1 MSVMPTNANLKQ
13 TSTTSL
19 ILSNLLSNP
28 TLSAAI
34 APTLRKPNA
43 SIYFTNGSVFNYLLT
58 EANATSGVISNDSYF
73 PLYDYDER
81 SFALSLLITL
91 KILLMLFIIVSAIF
105 GNLLV
110 IVSVMRHRKLRVITN
125 YFVVSLAFADMLVA
139 FGAMGFN
146 LSVEIFNRW
155 LFGYFMCDVWNSLD
169 VYFSSASI
177 LHLCCIS
184 VDRYYAIVQPLD
196 YHLIMTKSRL
206 LIMLCIV
213 WLSPA
218 LVSFLPI
225 FLGWYT
231 THAHQLFRS
240 HNPNS
245 CIFVVNRIY
254 CVVSSCVSF
263 WIPGVIMIYMYYQIY
278 KEADR
283 QEHMLFR
290 SRVAAALLNKHLQI
304 NGITASRLDL
314 QDTSVELEDGIMHP
328 ISDSTPNMKRERKA
342 ARTLGI
348 IMSAFL
354 ACWLPFFIWYLGSSL
369 CGPKCSTPRVI
380 VVLVFWTGY
389 FNSSLNPLIYAYFNR
404 EFRIAF
410 KKTLQSCCYALI
422 LRRSDME
429 KYTKGKGLRSASG
442 HVLTNSKSNLSS
454 VAEAHFLNS
463 SQLPSSTA
471 SGGAHEQISLKKC
484 NGESRAFL
492 EPTF

>member
-1 MSVMPTNANLKQ
+1 M
-13 TSTTSL
+13 
-19 ILSNLLSNP
+19 
-28 TLSAAI
+28 
-34 APTLRKPNA
+34 
-43 SIYFTNGSVFNYLLT
+43 FHVF
-58 EANATSGVISNDSYF
+58 
-73 PLYDYDER
+73 
-81 SFALSLLITL
+81 
-91 KILLMLFIIVSAIF
+91 
-105 GNLLV
+105 
-110 IVSVMRHRKLRVITN
+110 
-125 YFVVSLAFADMLVA
+125 
-139 FGAMGFN
+139 
-146 LSVEIFNRW
+146 
-155 LFGYFMCDVWNSLD
+155 
-169 VYFSSASI
+169 
-177 LHLCCIS
+177 
-184 VDRYYAIVQPLD
+184 
-196 YHLIMTKSRL
+196 
-206 LIMLCIV
+206 
-213 WLSPA
+213 SP
-218 LVSFLPI
+218 
-225 FLGWYT
+225 
-231 THAHQLFRS
+231 
-240 HNPNS
+240 
-245 CIFVVNRIY
+245 
-254 CVVSSCVSF
+254 
-263 WIPGVIMIYMYYQIY
+263 
-278 KEADR
+278 
-283 QEHMLFR
+283 

-410 KKTLQSCCYALI
+410 KKTLQ
-422 LRRSDME
+422 
-429 KYTKGKGLRSASG
+429 YTKGKGLRSASG